1 MHAVESR
8 ATTTTTTTTTTTA
21 ATTATATTT
30 NTNTTMFCL
39 PRVSVDVSLSCGR
52 RILTAVDL
60 SQ

>member
-8 ATTTTTTTTTTTA
+8 ATTTTTA
-21 ATTATATTT
+21 ASTTATATTT